1 MGRVNKTVIAL
12 PVLALAS
19 VVSTSALAQQSGQ
32 QIVVIEGVL
41 YESNIPA
48 LLEYQPPLEFRA
60 EIGEN
65 LDTAV
70 PMSDEGGSYAVFS
83 DATFSISMQVF
94 GPEGEIVFEQ
104 TLANPT
110 PNDFSNFGQI
120 ALFSFAME
128 GGEQESGSESA
139 FWGLASLSETS
150 EVHEVRLG
158 GLGFLEGPEGPVGE
172 QQQTSIIPLAPAPL
186 FADISNYP
194 VLVTG
199 ETSQPFEFTS
209 LVSGGETGPIG
220 VLNHNDGNTPHQ
232 EGYMAGMATN
242 ISYGDL
248 DSDGDGVADA
258 VDKCSPSV
266 LTETVEFGWID
277 TGVVNAVGDD
287 GCSLMDRYAKC
298 EADAE
303 EVSSPFSW
311 FRPVYSGPS
320 YCEKQVA
327 YQAVTE
333 GLIGYSEARVLRGE
347 LYNFYRSGGDRR

>member
-1 MGRVNKTVIAL
+1 MRVI
-12 PVLALAS
+12 
-19 VVSTSALAQQSGQ
+19 SA
-32 QIVVIEGVL
+32 
-41 YESNIPA
+41 A

-70 PMSDEGGSYAVFS
+70 PASEEGGSNAVFY

-94 GPEGEIVFEQ
+94 GPEGEIVFQQ

-120 ALFSFAME
+120 ALFSFAVS
-128 GGEQESGSESA
+128 GEQELEPGSESA
-139 FWGLASLSETS
+139 FWGLASFSEPS
-150 EVHEVRLG
+150 EVHEVTLG
-158 GLGFLEGPEGPVGE
+158 SSRFLEGPEGPTGE
-172 QQQTSIIPLAPAPL
+172 QPQINIIPLPPASL

-194 VLVTG
+194 VLNTG
-199 ETSQPFEFTS
+199 ETSQPFQFTS
-209 LVSGGETGPIG
+209 IVDGGEGPIG
-220 VLNHNDGNTPHQ
+220 VLNHDDGNTPHQ

-258 VDKCSPSV
+258 LDKCSPSV

-303 EVSSPFSW
+303 EESSPFSW
-311 FRPVYSGPS
+311 FRPIYSGPS

-333 GLIGYSEARVLRGE
+333 GLIGYGEARTLRTE
-347 LYNFYRSGGDRR
+347 LYNFYRNGGERR